1 MIRLKLTEKDKN
13 VFFED
18 ITIIEVQNYLLDG
31 DLLDVFPFLMEKKNI
46 DDLHLWLTTYL
57 EGREYSINEL
67 EGWITKFAIIRQ
79 KRLNGGY

>member
-1 MIRLKLTEKDKN
+1 MF
-13 VFFED
+13 FFED

>member
-1 MIRLKLTEKDKN
+1 MD
-13 VFFED
+13 
-18 ITIIEVQNYLLDG
+18 
-31 DLLDVFPFLMEKKNI
+31 KKNI

-57 EGREYSINEL
+57 EGREYNESEL

>member
-1 MIRLKLTEKDKN
+1 LIRLKLTEEDKN
-13 VFFED
+13 IFFED

>member
-1 MIRLKLTEKDKN
+1 MKLHFSNKQI
-13 VFFED
+13 FFDDVTLSE
-18 ITIIEVQNYLLDG
+18 IQNYLYESNILN
-31 DLLDVFPFLMEKKNI
+31 VFPFLMDKENI

-57 EGREYSINEL
+57 EGRQYNESEL

>member
-1 MIRLKLTEKDKN
+1 MIRLKLTEEDKN
-13 VFFED
+13 IFFED